1 MTNDE
6 SGRGGTLNKSFLQ
19 LLSYSLD
26 LIASNVI
33 VGYLCTDTLKPGP
46 LFKKDTRPKRKQES
60 RPVETEED

>member
-26 LIASNVI
+26 LIASNLKA
-33 VGYLCTDTLKPGP
+33 YLCTDTLKPGP